1 MEDRERRCG
10 VKITKEEHKR
20 LEEFC
25 CKVCYPP
32 KSERARCRES
42 YPCLQIK
49 AKLAELRKRGGTV
62 KTDYKKLVRKLA
74 EADKECTRAK
84 KALHQHNAFWYEDPV
99 RYGRDNCEQ
108 VRMGG
113 GVCCHGKTDFDP
125 DTGKPIYAGDWP
137 VDEWCEFCRIRQPLY
152 LAVRAASRKRS
163 LALQSVL
170 RAGRRE
176 MEAGQ

>member
-1 MEDRERRCG
+1 MRHEDHEGRAQEARRVLLQG
-10 VKITKEEHKR
+10 VSSTEKR
-20 LEEFC
+20 TGEMPGIIPVPSDKGQASGVE
-25 CKVCYPP
+25 KW
-32 KSERARCRES
+32 
-42 YPCLQIK
+42 
-49 AKLAELRKRGGTV
+49 GGTV

-84 KALHQHNAFWYEDPV
+84 KALHQHNAFWCEEPG

-163 LALQSVL
+163 WALQSVL

-176 MEAGQ
+176 MEARRG